1 MNEVLIVSLLGA
13 IVSLVP
19 CALIAY
25 VIGVKQHRHIL
36 AGYDESKINNPEAY
50 ARVIAL
56 GVFCMG
62 ILMALIFIIW
72 GLGGFSLGEFISAL
86 LLASFSLI
94 PFLFFANS
102 KYKKRLL

>member
-1 MNEVLIVSLLGA
+1 MNEVLIVGLLGA

-19 CALIAY
+19 CALIAW

-50 ARVIAL
+50 ARVIAV
-56 GVFCMG
+56 GVFSMG
-62 ILMALIFIIW
+62 GVTALTFIIW

-94 PFLFFANS
+94 PFLIFANS
-102 KYKKRLL
+102 KYKKPPL

>member
-1 MNEVLIVSLLGA
+1 MNEVLIVGFLGA
-13 IVSLVP
+13 LVSLVP

-25 VIGVKQHRHIL
+25 VIGVKQYRHIL

-50 ARVIAL
+50 ARAIAL
-56 GVFCMG
+56 GVFSMG
-62 ILMALIFIIW
+62 VLTALTFIIW
-72 GLGGFSLGEFISAL
+72 GLGGFSLDEFISAL

-94 PFLFFANS
+94 PFLIFANS